1 LKGGS
6 RLCDRVLP
14 YLSMRILHLISSVG
28 LFGAERIAVELS
40 KSLKKTYHCEPILGV
55 IRNVYNPHEEIS
67 EEADRNDIPYTIFA
81 CRSQL
86 DLRLAFSVR
95 KFIKMNRVDIIHCH
109 GYKSNFY
116 GLLASRGQ
124 VPSVTTNHNWLTA
137 HWKLKTYCFLD
148 SLWIRFFDRI
158 VAVSNE
164 VKKDMLKYKIPKEK
178 IRVIDNGICLERFE
192 KLVETRKIKSQLGL
206 EEKTRVIGT
215 IGSLGIEKGHI
226 YLLEAAR
233 QVLDVVKDLKFLVI
247 GDGPLRKPL
256 EEKSEELG
264 IKKHVIFLGQRKD
277 IPELLM
283 AMDIF
288 VLPSIKEG
296 LPIALLEAMAAKR
309 PVIATRVGAIPKV
322 IENKDTGILV
332 EPKDIK
338 GLRDA
343 IMNLINDPERMN
355 LLAQEGFNKVCTD
368 FSSDEMGK
376 HYLKLY
382 KEITNHTPLPG
393 ANS

>member
-1 LKGGS
+1 
-6 RLCDRVLP
+6 
-14 YLSMRILHLISSVG
+14 MRILHLISSAG
-28 LFGAERIAVELS
+28 LFGAERIAIELS

-67 EEADRNDIPYTIFA
+67 EEAVRNDIPFIIFT

-86 DLRLAFSVR
+86 DLQLVFSVR
-95 KFIKMNRVDIIHCH
+95 EFIKKSRVDIIHCH

-137 HWKLKTYCFLD
+137 HWKLKIYCFLD

-164 VKKDMLKYKIPKEK
+164 VKEGMLKYKIPGEK
-178 IRVIDNGICLERFE
+178 IRVIDNGISLERFE
-192 KLVETRKIKSQLGL
+192 KNAETRKMKTLLGF

-215 IGSLGIEKGHI
+215 VGSLVIEKGHI

-233 QVLDVVKDLKFLVI
+233 QILDVVKDLKFLII
-247 GDGPLRKPL
+247 GGGPLRKAL

-264 IKKHVIFLGQRKD
+264 IKKDVIFMGQRKD
-277 IPELLM
+277 IPELLT

-296 LPIALLEAMAAKR
+296 LPVALLEAMAAKR
-309 PVIATRVGAIPKV
+309 PIVATRVGAIPRV
-322 IENKDTGILV
+322 IGNKDIGILI
-332 EPKDIK
+332 EPKNINE
-338 GLRDA
+338 LRDA
-343 IMNLINDPERMN
+343 IMNLINDPRRRD
-355 LLAQEGFNKVCTD
+355 LLAREGFSRVCMD

-382 KEITNHTPLPG
+382 KEITNSIPLPDTR
-393 ANS
+393 S

>member
-1 LKGGS
+1 
-6 RLCDRVLP
+6 
-14 YLSMRILHLISSVG
+14 MRILHLISSVG
-28 LFGAERIAVELS
+28 LFGAERVAIELS

-67 EEADRNDIPYTIFA
+67 EEAEKSDIPHTVFL
-81 CRSQL
+81 CQSQL
-86 DLRLAFSVR
+86 DLKLVFSIR
-95 KFIKMNRVDIIHCH
+95 TFIKENRMDIIHCH

-124 VPSVTTNHNWLTA
+124 VPAVATNHNWLTE

-158 VAVSNE
+158 VAVSDD
-164 VKKDMLKYKIPKEK
+164 VKKDMLRYKVPGEK
-178 IRVIDNGICLERFE
+178 IRVIDNGVALERFE
-192 KLVETRKIKSQLGL
+192 TPVETKNMKKQLGVG
-206 EEKTRVIGT
+206 EKTRIIGT
-215 IGSLGIEKGHI
+215 VGSLVVEKGHI
-226 YLLEAAR
+226 YLLAAAR
-233 QVLDVVKDLKFLVI
+233 QILDEVKDLKFLVI

-256 EEKSEELG
+256 EERSEELG
-264 IKKHVIFLGQRKD
+264 IKQHIIFTGQRKD
-277 IPELLM
+277 IPELLQ

-322 IENKDTGILV
+322 IGNKNVGILV
-332 EPKDIK
+332 EPGDIN
-338 GLRDA
+338 GLRDGLL
-343 IMNLINDPERMN
+343 NLIRDPGRRD
-355 LLAQEGFNKVCTD
+355 LLAREGFRRVSTN

-382 KEITNHTPLPG
+382 EEITNSPLHRE
-393 ANS
+393 ASF

>member
-1 LKGGS
+1 
-6 RLCDRVLP
+6 
-14 YLSMRILHLISSVG
+14 MRILHLISSSG
-28 LFGAERIAVELS
+28 LFGAERIALDLS
-40 KSLKKTYHCEPILGV
+40 KSLKKTYHCEPIIGV
-55 IRNVYNPHEEIS
+55 IRNVYNPHEEML
-67 EEADRNDIPYTIFA
+67 EEARRNNISYAVFQ

-86 DLRLAFSVR
+86 DLKLAFLI
-95 KFIKMNRVDIIHCH
+95 KEFIKKNRIDIIHCH

-116 GLLASRGQ
+116 GLLASKGQ
-124 VPSVTTNHNWLTA
+124 VPTVTTNHNWLTA

-164 VKKDMLKYKIPKEK
+164 VKKDMLRYKIPENK
-178 IRVIDNGICLERFE
+178 IRVIDNGIALERFE
-192 KLVETRKIKSQLGL
+192 KVVETKNMKNQLGF

-215 IGSLGIEKGHI
+215 IGSLVLEKGHI

-233 QVLDVVKDLKFLVI
+233 QILDVVNDLKFLII
-247 GDGPLRKPL
+247 GDGPLRKQL

-264 IKKHVIFLGQRKD
+264 IKKHVVFMGQRKD

-283 AMDIF
+283 TMDIF

-296 LPIALLEAMAAKR
+296 LPVALLEAMAAKR

-322 IENKDTGILV
+322 IESKDIGILV

-343 IMNLINDPERMN
+343 IVSLINDPARMN
-355 LLAQEGFNKVCTD
+355 LLAGEGFGRVCMD
-368 FSSDEMGK
+368 FSSDEMCK

-382 KEITNHTPLPG
+382 KEITNSIPLPD
-393 ANS
+393 ARS

>member
-1 LKGGS
+1 
-6 RLCDRVLP
+6 
-14 YLSMRILHLISSVG
+14 MRILHLISSGG
-28 LFGAERIAVELS
+28 LFGAERVAIELC

-67 EEADRNDIPYTIFA
+67 EEAKSNGIACTVFS

-86 DLRLAFSVR
+86 DLKLASSIR
-95 KFIKMNRVDIIHCH
+95 EFIKKNRVDIIHCH

>member
-1 LKGGS
+1 
-6 RLCDRVLP
+6 
-14 YLSMRILHLISSVG
+14 MRILHLISSVG
-28 LFGAERIAVELS
+28 LFGAERVAVELS

-67 EEADRNDIPYTIFA
+67 EEAKRNDILYTVFS
-81 CRSQL
+81 CRNQL
-86 DLRLAFSVR
+86 DFKLVFSIR
-95 KFIKMNRVDIIHCH
+95 EFIKKNRVDIIHCH

-116 GLLASRGQ
+116 GLLASKGQ

-164 VKKDMLKYKIPKEK
+164 VKKDMLSYKIPEEK
-178 IRVIDNGICLERFE
+178 IRVIDNGIALERFE
-192 KLVETRKIKSQLGL
+192 KLVETKNMKNQLGF
-206 EEKTRVIGT
+206 EEKIRIIGT
-215 IGSLGIEKGHI
+215 IGSLVIEKGHI

-233 QVLDVVKDLKFLVI
+233 QILDGVKDLKFLII
-247 GDGPLRKPL
+247 GDGPLRKQL
-256 EEKSEELG
+256 EEKSERLG
-264 IKKHVIFLGQRKD
+264 IKKDVIFMGQRKD

-296 LPIALLEAMAAKR
+296 LPVVLLEAMAAKR

-322 IENKDTGILV
+322 IENKDIGILV

-343 IMNLINDPERMN
+343 IINLINDPGRMN
-355 LLAQEGFNKVCTD
+355 LLAREGFNRVCMN

-382 KEITNHTPLPG
+382 KEITNPIPFSDAG
-393 ANS
+393 F

>member
-1 LKGGS
+1 
-6 RLCDRVLP
+6 
-14 YLSMRILHLISSVG
+14 MRILHLISSLGV
-28 LFGAERIAVELS
+28 FGAERVAVELS

-67 EEADRNDIPYTIFA
+67 EEAVRNDIPFTIFA

-86 DLRLAFSVR
+86 DLQLVFSVR
-95 KFIKMNRVDIIHCH
+95 KFIRTNGVDIIHCH

-116 GLLASRGQ
+116 GLLASKGQ

-164 VKKDMLKYKIPKEK
+164 VKEEMLKYKIPGEK
-178 IRVIDNGICLERFE
+178 IRVIDNGISLERFE
-192 KLVETRKIKSQLGL
+192 KRAETAKMKTLLGF

-215 IGSLGIEKGHI
+215 VGSLVIEKGHI

-233 QVLDVVKDLKFLVI
+233 QILDVVKDLKFLII
-247 GDGPLRKPL
+247 GDGPLQKAL
-256 EEKSEELG
+256 EEKSKELG
-264 IKKHVIFLGQRKD
+264 IKKDIIFMGQRKD
-277 IPELLM
+277 IPELLT

-296 LPIALLEAMAAKR
+296 LPVALLEAMAAKR
-309 PVIATRVGAIPKV
+309 PIVATRVGAIPRV
-322 IENKDTGILV
+322 IESKDIGILV
-332 EPKDIK
+332 EPKDIS

-343 IMNLINDPERMN
+343 LASLINDPEKMK
-355 LLAQEGFNKVCTD
+355 LLARGGFNRVSMD
-368 FSSDEMGK
+368 FSSDEMCK
-376 HYLKLY
+376 HYLELY
-382 KEITNHTPLPG
+382 NEITNHITLPD
-393 ANS
+393 ARFS

>member
-1 LKGGS
+1 
-6 RLCDRVLP
+6 
-14 YLSMRILHLISSVG
+14 MRILHLISSGG
-28 LFGAERIAVELS
+28 LFGAERVAVELS
-40 KSLKKTYHCEPILGV
+40 KSLKRTYHCEPILGV

-67 EEADRNDIPYTIFA
+67 EEAKRNGIAYTVFS

-86 DLRLAFSVR
+86 DLKLAFSIR
-95 KFIKMNRVDIIHCH
+95 EFIKKNRIDIIHCH

-116 GLLASRGQ
+116 GLLASKGQ

-164 VKKDMLKYKIPKEK
+164 VKKDMLRYKIPEEK
-178 IRVIDNGICLERFE
+178 IRVIDNGIALERFA
-192 KLVETRKIKSQLGL
+192 KLVETNNMKSQLGFD
-206 EEKTRVIGT
+206 EKIRIIGT

-233 QVLDVVKDLKFLVI
+233 QILDIVKDLRFLII

-256 EEKSEELG
+256 EEKSEKLG
-264 IKKHVIFLGQRKD
+264 IKKQVIFMGERKD

-288 VLPSIKEG
+288 VLPSVKEG

-322 IENKDTGILV
+322 IENKDIGILV

-343 IMNLINDPERMN
+343 IMNLINDPGRMN
-355 LLAQEGFNKVCTD
+355 LLAREGFNRVSTN

-376 HYLKLY
+376 NYLKLY
-382 KEITNHTPLPG
+382 MEITNPIPCQL
-393 ANS
+393 

>member
-1 LKGGS
+1 
-6 RLCDRVLP
+6 
-14 YLSMRILHLISSVG
+14 MRILHLISSVG
-28 LFGAERIAVELS
+28 LFGAERVAIELS
-40 KSLKKTYHCEPILGV
+40 KSLKRTYHCEPILGV
-55 IRNVYNPHEEIS
+55 IRNIYNPHEEIL
-67 EEADRNDIPYTIFA
+67 EEAKSNDILYTVFS
-81 CRSQL
+81 CRNQL
-86 DLRLAFSVR
+86 DLKLAFSIR
-95 KFIKMNRVDIIHCH
+95 EFIKKNRVDIIHCH

-116 GLLASRGQ
+116 GLLASKGQ

-137 HWKLKTYCFLD
+137 HWKLKTYCLLD

-164 VKKDMLKYKIPKEK
+164 VKRDMLRYKIPGKK
-178 IRVIDNGICLERFE
+178 IRVIDNGIAIERFE
-192 KLVETRKIKSQLGL
+192 KLVETKSMKNQLGF
-206 EEKTRVIGT
+206 EEKIRIIGT
-215 IGSLGIEKGHI
+215 IGNLGTEKGHI
-226 YLLEAAR
+226 YLLEAAK
-233 QVLDVVKDLKFLVI
+233 QILDVVKDLKFLII
-247 GDGPLRKPL
+247 GDGRLRKPL

-264 IKKHVIFLGQRKD
+264 IKKHIIFTGQRKD

-322 IENKDTGILV
+322 IENRDIGVLV

-343 IMNLINDPERMN
+343 IMNLLNDPGRMN
-355 LLAQEGFNKVCTD
+355 LLARKGFDRVCMD

-376 HYLKLY
+376 NYLKLY
-382 KEITNHTPLPG
+382 NELINLIPCQM
-393 ANS
+393 SVFS

>member
-1 LKGGS
+1 
-6 RLCDRVLP
+6 
-14 YLSMRILHLISSVG
+14 MRILHLISSVG
-28 LFGAERIAVELS
+28 LFGAERVAIELS

-55 IRNVYNPHEEIS
+55 IRNIYNPHEEIL
-67 EEADRNDIPYTIFA
+67 EEAESNDIPYTIFA

-86 DLRLAFSVR
+86 DLKLAFSIR
-95 KFIKMNRVDIIHCH
+95 EFIKKNRVDIIHCH

-116 GLLASRGQ
+116 GLLASKGL

-137 HWKLKTYCFLD
+137 HWKLKTYCILD
-148 SLWIRFFDRI
+148 SLWIRFFDGI

-164 VKKDMLKYKIPKEK
+164 VKKDMLRYRIPEDK
-178 IRVIDNGICLERFE
+178 IRVIDNGIALERFE
-192 KLVETRKIKSQLGL
+192 KPVETKKMKNQLGF
-206 EEKTRVIGT
+206 EEKTRIIGT
-215 IGSLGIEKGHI
+215 IGSLVVEKGHV

-233 QVLDVVKDLKFLVI
+233 QILDVVKDLKFLVI

-264 IKKHVIFLGQRKD
+264 IKKHVIFMGQRKD

-309 PVIATRVGAIPKV
+309 PVIATRVGAISKV
-322 IENKDTGILV
+322 IENKDIGILV
-332 EPKDIK
+332 EPKDIR

-343 IMNLINDPERMN
+343 IMNLINDPGRRD
-355 LLAQEGFNKVCTD
+355 LLAEEGCSRVRMD

-382 KEITNHTPLPG
+382 KEMTNHLSLTG
-393 ANS
+393 TRF

>member
-1 LKGGS
+1 
-6 RLCDRVLP
+6 
-14 YLSMRILHLISSVG
+14 
-28 LFGAERIAVELS
+28 
-40 KSLKKTYHCEPILGV
+40 
-55 IRNVYNPHEEIS
+55 
-67 EEADRNDIPYTIFA
+67 
-81 CRSQL
+81 
-86 DLRLAFSVR
+86 
-95 KFIKMNRVDIIHCH
+95 
-109 GYKSNFY
+109 
-116 GLLASRGQ
+116 
-124 VPSVTTNHNWLTA
+124 
-137 HWKLKTYCFLD
+137 
-148 SLWIRFFDRI
+148 
-158 VAVSNE
+158 
-164 VKKDMLKYKIPKEK
+164 MLKYKIPKEK

-192 KLVETRKIKSQLGL
+192 KLVETRKIKGQLGL

-215 IGSLGIEKGHI
+215 IGSLVIEKGHI

-233 QVLDVVKDLKFLVI
+233 QILDSVKDLKFLII

-264 IKKHVIFLGQRKD
+264 IKKDIIYMGQRKD

-296 LPIALLEAMAAKR
+296 LPVVLLEAMAAKR
-309 PVIATRVGAIPKV
+309 PIIATRVGAIPKV
-322 IENKDTGILV
+322 IDSKEIGVLV
-332 EPKDIK
+332 EPKDIS

-343 IMNLINDPERMN
+343 MVSLINDPERMN
-355 LLAQEGFNKVCTD
+355 LLARRGFDRVYTD

-376 HYLKLY
+376 HYLELY

>member
-1 LKGGS
+1 
-6 RLCDRVLP
+6 
-14 YLSMRILHLISSVG
+14 MRILHLISSVG
-28 LFGAERIAVELS
+28 LFGAERVAIELS

-67 EEADRNDIPYTIFA
+67 EEAKRNDILYTVFS

-86 DLRLAFSVR
+86 DFKLVFSIR
-95 KFIKMNRVDIIHCH
+95 EFIKKNRVDIIHCH

-116 GLLASRGQ
+116 GLLASKGQ

-164 VKKDMLKYKIPKEK
+164 VKKDMLRYKIPEEK
-178 IRVIDNGICLERFE
+178 IRVIDNGIALERFA
-192 KLVETRKIKSQLGL
+192 KLVETKNMKNRLGFDEKI
-206 EEKTRVIGT
+206 RIIGT
-215 IGSLGIEKGHI
+215 IGSLVIEKGHI

-233 QVLDVVKDLKFLVI
+233 QILDVVKDLKFLMI

-264 IKKHVIFLGQRKD
+264 IKKHVIFMGQRKD

-296 LPIALLEAMAAKR
+296 LPVALLEAMAAKR

-322 IENKDTGILV
+322 IENKDIGILV
-332 EPKDIK
+332 EPKDINE
-338 GLRDA
+338 LRDA
-343 IMNLINDPERMN
+343 IMNLINDPGRRN
-355 LLAQEGFNKVCTD
+355 LLAREGFSRVCMD

-382 KEITNHTPLPG
+382 KEITNSIPLPD
-393 ANS
+393 ARS

>member
-1 LKGGS
+1 
-6 RLCDRVLP
+6 
-14 YLSMRILHLISSVG
+14 MRILHLISSGG
-28 LFGAERIAVELS
+28 LFGAERVAVELS

-55 IRNVYNPHEEIS
+55 IRNVYNPHEEIL
-67 EEADRNDIPYTIFA
+67 EEAERNDILHTVFS

-86 DLRLAFSVR
+86 DFRLVFSIR
-95 KFIKMNRVDIIHCH
+95 EFIKKNRIDIIHCH

-116 GLLASRGQ
+116 GLLASKGQ

-137 HWKLKTYCFLD
+137 HWKLKTYCLLD

-158 VAVSNE
+158 IAVSNE
-164 VKKDMLKYKIPKEK
+164 VKNDMLRFKIPKEK
-178 IRVIDNGICLERFE
+178 ISMIDNGIALERFA
-192 KLVETRKIKSQLGL
+192 KQVETNNTMKDQLGFD
-206 EEKTRVIGT
+206 EKTRIIGT

-233 QVLDVVKDLKFLVI
+233 QILDRVKDLRFLIV

-256 EEKSEELG
+256 EEKSEKLG
-264 IKKHVIFLGQRKD
+264 IKEQVIFMGQRKD

-296 LPIALLEAMAAKR
+296 LPMALLEAMAAKR

-322 IENKDTGILV
+322 IENKDTGVLV

-343 IMNLINDPERMN
+343 IMNLLSDPGRMD
-355 LLAQEGFNKVCTD
+355 LLARKGFDRVCMD

-376 HYLKLY
+376 NYLKLY
-382 KEITNHTPLPG
+382 TEITNHISPPDVRF
-393 ANS
+393 

>member
-1 LKGGS
+1 
-6 RLCDRVLP
+6 
-14 YLSMRILHLISSVG
+14 MRILHLISSGG
-28 LFGAERIAVELS
+28 LFGAERVAVELS
-40 KSLKKTYHCEPILGV
+40 KSLKKTYHCEPVLGV
-55 IRNVYNPHEEIS
+55 IRNVYNPHEEIL
-67 EEADRNDIPYTIFA
+67 EEAKSNGIVYTVFS

-86 DLRLAFSVR
+86 DMKLAFSIR
-95 KFIKMNRVDIIHCH
+95 EFIKKNRIDIIHCH

-116 GLLASRGQ
+116 GLLASKGQ

-164 VKKDMLKYKIPKEK
+164 VKKDMLRYKIPEEK
-178 IRVIDNGICLERFE
+178 ISVIDNGIALERFE
-192 KLVETRKIKSQLGL
+192 KVVETNNIRDQLGFDG
-206 EEKTRVIGT
+206 KIRIIGT

-226 YLLEAAR
+226 YLLEAAS
-233 QVLDVVKDLKFLVI
+233 QVLEIIKDLRFLII

-256 EEKSEELG
+256 EEKSEKLG
-264 IKKHVIFLGQRKD
+264 IEKQVIFMGQRKD

-296 LPIALLEAMAAKR
+296 LPMALLEAMAAKR

-322 IENKDTGILV
+322 IENKDIGVLV
-332 EPKDIK
+332 EAKDTI

-343 IMNLINDPERMN
+343 IINLLNDPVRMS
-355 LLAQEGFNKVCTD
+355 LLARGGFDRVCMN
-368 FSSDEMGK
+368 FSSDEMCK
-376 HYLKLY
+376 HYLRLY
-382 KEITNHTPLPG
+382 KEITNSIPLPG
-393 ANS
+393 ARS

>member
-1 LKGGS
+1 
-6 RLCDRVLP
+6 
-14 YLSMRILHLISSVG
+14 MRILHLISSGG
-28 LFGAERIAVELS
+28 LFGAERVAVELS
-40 KSLKKTYHCEPILGV
+40 KSLRKTYHCEPVLGV
-55 IRNVYNPHEEIS
+55 IRNVYNPHEEIL
-67 EEADRNDIPYTIFA
+67 EEAERNDILHTVFS

-86 DLRLAFSVR
+86 DFRLVFSIR
-95 KFIKMNRVDIIHCH
+95 EFIKKNRIDIIHCH

-116 GLLASRGQ
+116 GLLASKGQ

-137 HWKLKTYCFLD
+137 HWKLKAYCFLD

-158 VAVSNE
+158 IAVSDE
-164 VKKDMLKYKIPKEK
+164 VKKDMLRFKIPEEK
-178 IRVIDNGICLERFE
+178 ITMIDNGIAMERFE
-192 KLVETRKIKSQLGL
+192 KVVEAKNMRNQLGFG
-206 EEKTRVIGT
+206 EKTRIVGT

-233 QVLDVVKDLKFLVI
+233 HILNIVNDLKFLVV

-256 EEKSEELG
+256 EKKSEELG

-296 LPIALLEAMAAKR
+296 LPMALLEAMAAKR

-322 IENKDTGILV
+322 IENKDTGVLV
-332 EPKDIK
+332 EPKDIS

-343 IMNLINDPERMN
+343 IIN
-355 LLAQEGFNKVCTD
+355 LLSDPGRMDLLAREGFRRVCTN

-382 KEITNHTPLPG
+382 KEIANHTSLSKP
-393 ANS
+393 NS

>member
-1 LKGGS
+1 
-6 RLCDRVLP
+6 
-14 YLSMRILHLISSVG
+14 
-28 LFGAERIAVELS
+28 
-40 KSLKKTYHCEPILGV
+40 
-55 IRNVYNPHEEIS
+55 
-67 EEADRNDIPYTIFA
+67 
-81 CRSQL
+81 
-86 DLRLAFSVR
+86 
-95 KFIKMNRVDIIHCH
+95 
-109 GYKSNFY
+109 
-116 GLLASRGQ
+116 
-124 VPSVTTNHNWLTA
+124 LTA
-137 HWKLKTYCFLD
+137 HWKLKAYCFLD

-158 VAVSNE
+158 IAVSDE
-164 VKKDMLKYKIPKEK
+164 VKKDMLRFKIPEEK
-178 IRVIDNGICLERFE
+178 ITMIDNGIALERFE
-192 KLVETRKIKSQLGL
+192 KVVEAKNMRNQLGFG
-206 EEKTRVIGT
+206 EKTRIVGT

-233 QVLDVVKDLKFLVI
+233 HILNIVNDLKFLVV

-256 EEKSEELG
+256 EKKSEELG

-296 LPIALLEAMAAKR
+296 LPMALLEAMAAKR

-322 IENKDTGILV
+322 IENKDTGVLV
-332 EPKDIK
+332 EPKDIS

-343 IMNLINDPERMN
+343 IIN
-355 LLAQEGFNKVCTD
+355 LLSDPGRMDLLAREGFRRVCTN

-382 KEITNHTPLPG
+382 KEIANHTSLSKP
-393 ANS
+393 NS

>member
-1 LKGGS
+1 
-6 RLCDRVLP
+6 
-14 YLSMRILHLISSVG
+14 MRILHLISSVG
-28 LFGAERIAVELS
+28 LFGAERVAVDLC

-55 IRNVYNPHEEIS
+55 IMNAYNPHEEIL
-67 EEADRNDIPYTIFA
+67 EEAKENDILHTVFS

-86 DLRLAFSVR
+86 DLKLIFSMREFIR
-95 KFIKMNRVDIIHCH
+95 KNGVDIVHCH

-116 GLLASRGQ
+116 GLLASRGR

-137 HWKLKTYCFLD
+137 HWKLKIYCMLD

-158 VAVSNE
+158 VAVSDE
-164 VKKDMLKYKIPKEK
+164 VKKDMVKHKIPEVK
-178 IRVIDNGICLERFE
+178 IRVIDNGIALERFE
-192 KLVETRKIKSQLGL
+192 KQVETGRMKTQLGL
-206 EEKTRVIGT
+206 EERTRVIGT
-215 IGSLGIEKGHI
+215 VGSLVVEKGHL

-233 QVLDVVKDLKFLVI
+233 PILDIVKDLKFLII
-247 GDGPLRKPL
+247 GDGPLRKLL

-264 IKKHVIFLGQRKD
+264 IKKHLIFAGQRKD

-296 LPIALLEAMAAKR
+296 LPMALLEAMAAKR

-322 IENKDTGILV
+322 IENKDIGALV
-332 EPKDIK
+332 EPKDIL

-343 IMNLINDPERMN
+343 MMSLINDPDRMN
-355 LLAQEGFNKVCTD
+355 LLARRGFDRVYSD
-368 FSSDEMGK
+368 FSSDQMGK
-376 HYLKLY
+376 HYLELY
-382 KEITNHTPLPG
+382 KEISNPAPVPG
-393 ANS
+393 ASS

>member
-1 LKGGS
+1 
-6 RLCDRVLP
+6 
-14 YLSMRILHLISSVG
+14 MRILHLISSGG
-28 LFGAERIAVELS
+28 LFGAERVAIELC

-67 EEADRNDIPYTIFA
+67 EEAKSNGIAYTVFS

-86 DLRLAFSVR
+86 DLKLASSIR
-95 KFIKMNRVDIIHCH
+95 EFIKKNRVDIIHCH

-296 LPIALLEAMAAKR
+296 LPIALLEAMVAKR